1 MKRLLSALVLIAFTP
16 FALGLVWIQPSR
28 FAVVGGGGPTIIAHA
43 GAAGTSNSATTASID
58 TTGANLLVVSA
69 CWYPGVTA
77 DAVITDSKGNTWTA
91 LTRRGTVGVSLTA
104 NRLFYC
110 YGGTVGT
117 GHTFTT
123 TATGGYHSIQV
134 IALSGMAASPLDQ
147 QNGGQDGGTWTT
159 RQPGSITPSQ
169 DNTVVIAA
177 LTFEANSGGTI
188 SINDSF
194 TIADTVAYG
203 TGTNDGGSLAYKIL
217 TVASSQNPTWTS
229 SSSSGDAALSI
240 ASFKY

>member
-1 MKRLLSALVLIAFTP
+1 MKRLIAALTLLAFAP

-28 FAVVGGGGPTIIAHA
+28 FSVVGGGGPTLIAHA
-43 GAAGTSNSATTASID
+43 GAAGTANSATTGSID

-69 CWYPGVTA
+69 CWYPGTEA

-91 LTRRGTVGVSLTA
+91 LTRHGTVNVSVTA

-110 YGGTVGT
+110 YGGTVGS

-134 IALSGMAASPLDQ
+134 VALSGMAASPFDQ
-147 QNGGQDGGTWTT
+147 QNGAQDSGIWVT

-169 DNTVVIAA
+169 DNTVVVTA
-177 LTFEANSGGTI
+177 LTFDDNTSGAI
-188 SINDSF
+188 SIDGSY
-194 TIADTVAYG
+194 TIADTSAFA
-203 TGTNDGGSLAYKIL
+203 TGAGMGGSLAYKIL
-217 TVASSQNPTWTS
+217 TAASAQNPTWTS
-229 SSSSGDAALSI
+229 ANNSGDSAVSI